1 MKRLLLFSALL
12 FLFAQQSFSQNSR
25 TIGPAERKMT
35 DSLCACVVKIDMAK
49 ITNKTEALA
58 AYTLCVEKH
67 IDILKD
73 LADERKVNMA
83 DKDAMEKVGID
94 LAFNLLGQD
103 CQGFKQL
110 ALIMGGKNA
119 EEEAVGTS
127 TGKFKRI
134 DNKGVNYIVITGP
147 GGNEKSFLWL
157 RQFAGSENFMSGGL
171 KYIGKNVTI
180 KYQEIEIYLPQ
191 AKGYYRV
198 KEITSLSME

>member
-1 MKRLLLFSALL
+1 MKRLLLFSALAIL
-12 FLFAQQSFSQNSR
+12 FGQKSFSQNNR
-25 TIGPAERKMT
+25 VIGPAERKMT
-35 DSLCACVVKIDMAK
+35 DSLCTCVVKIDLSK

-58 AYTLCVEKH
+58 AYTLCIEKH
-67 IDILKD
+67 IGILKD

-83 DKDAMEKVGID
+83 DKDGMEKIGID
-94 LAFNLLGQD
+94 LALNLLAQD

-119 EEEAVGTS
+119 DEEVVGTS
-127 TGKFKRI
+127 TGKLKRI
-134 DNKGVNYIVITGP
+134 DNKGLNYIVITGS

-157 RQFAGSENFMSGGL
+157 RQFAGSENLMDGGL
-171 KYIGKNVTI
+171 KYIGKNMTV

-198 KEITSLSME
+198 KEITSLNIE